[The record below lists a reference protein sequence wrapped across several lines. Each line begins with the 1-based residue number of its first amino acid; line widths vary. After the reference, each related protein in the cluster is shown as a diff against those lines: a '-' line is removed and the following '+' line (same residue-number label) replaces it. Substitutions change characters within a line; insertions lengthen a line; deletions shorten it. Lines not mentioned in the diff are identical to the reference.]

1 MVSSEKDPPFH
12 KLWLM
17 VRNWGDVLTQSNISK
32 KTKSSK
38 GGINKSDY
46 DIDRGFEFIL
56 SGGKKKAKPLHITTL
71 KIGER
76 DMLATSLVFGSFLT
90 LLFLIVGAIGGWV
103 AREYMMNYQEIPR
116 IHPEMFD
123 SNGNILPDEIV
134 AFSFEN
140 NYDTSEEDDNDD

>member
-1 MVSSEKDPPFH
+1 MVSSEKDPPSH

-17 VRNWGDVLTQSNISK
+17 VRSWVDVLTQSNISK
-32 KTKSSK
+32 KTKLSK

-56 SGGKKKAKPLHITTL
+56 SGGKKKTKPLHITTL

-134 AFSFEN
+134 AFRFEN
-140 NYDTSEEDDNDD
+140 NYDNDEEDNDD

>member
-1 MVSSEKDPPFH
+1 MVNSEKDPPFH

-17 VRNWGDVLTQSNISK
+17 VRSWGDVLTQSNTSK

-56 SGGKKKAKPLHITTL
+56 TGGKKKTKPLHITTL

-103 AREYMMNYQEIPR
+103 AREYFMNYQDVKV
-116 IHPEMFD
+116 HPEMFD
-123 SNGNILPDEIV
+123 SNGNLVPDEIV
-134 AFSFEN
+134 AFRFEN
-140 NYDTSEEDDNDD
+140 YDNEEDDSSDD